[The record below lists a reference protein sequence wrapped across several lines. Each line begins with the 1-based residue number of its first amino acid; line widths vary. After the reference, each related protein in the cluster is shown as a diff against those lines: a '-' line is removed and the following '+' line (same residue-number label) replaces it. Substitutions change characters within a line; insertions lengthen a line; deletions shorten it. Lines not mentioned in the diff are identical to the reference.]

1 MEPPPNELLM
11 SAGKKTVTFSQHL
24 ETETEKGKKIHQ
36 QERKEDEKDLS
47 QRHAHRDP
55 RPNQRHH

>member
-1 MEPPPNELLM
+1 M

-47 QRHAHRDP
+47 QRHAHKDP